1 MNGPVQASHLL
12 QSFYIYGI
20 VLMCYYDPSYL
31 IFHGTITGTGYAVG
45 DGSPVSA
52 EILRSALL
60 GSKLVQKDRDRELE
74 MDAI

>member
-1 MNGPVQASHLL
+1 
-12 QSFYIYGI
+12 
-20 VLMCYYDPSYL
+20 MCYYDPSYL

-60 GSKLVQKDRDRELE
+60 GSKLVQKDRDRDLE